1 MKFLKSKMLLLIAFL
16 LIGMVVSAQNLV
28 TGVVTDTGG
37 TPLPGVNIM
46 LLNGQSNYGVVT
58 NLDGQFKIDVPN
70 NSTIEVSYVGFIT
83 QTIKVKGGQRLKIL
97 LQEDA
102 QSLDEVVVVGYGTQ
116 KKETVVGSISSV
128 KPVQLQVPVRSLS
141 QSLVGNVAGLVA
153 LQSSGEPGKDDAQF
167 WIRGIATFTGDPNPL
182 VLVDGIERPLENV
195 DPLEIESFSVL
206 KDASAT
212 AVYGV
217 RGANGVILINTRRG
231 YDGPA
236 KIDVRYE
243 HGFSAPSKRLSFVD
257 AATRSMLF
265 NEAVDA
271 TAGISSSFKYSDAEI
286 KAMRDQTDPEVYPNV
301 DWQEVLMKDLTM
313 SEKLS
318 VNISGGGKYA
328 RYFTAVSFYNQ
339 EGQYHI
345 NPGSYSWVPSSIGS
359 FGENVNYKR
368 YNFRSNVDMDISP
381 KTTVSFG
388 IQGNVSENTEP
399 AEGGSAS
406 IYRDIIN
413 AAPNA
418 FPVILKDGRLAGR
431 DGLNNPYNM
440 LTQRGYVKN
449 ISNALRANLTVDQN
463 LDFITEGLTAK
474 LTYAYDYSTDAADTR
489 SRSINFFEPTGRDE
503 NGDLLATEWYASSY
517 QDYLNYSHSSSSTRS
532 QYAEATINYSR
543 TFGKHDVGGLVM
555 GFVKDNRYMIQGMD
569 YITSLPKRSL
579 GLAGRVTYGYDNR
592 YLLEA
597 NVGFNGSENFA
608 KGNRMGIFPA
618 IALGWVTSEES
629 WLAGN
634 EVLTWAKLRASIGQV
649 GNDQIPST
657 RFIYLATI
665 NESAGGYNNLGL
677 NYDQYQSGIGEGRMA
692 NSDVTWEV
700 ATKYN
705 LGVELGFF
713 NNFRLNADVFY
724 EKRENI
730 FLSPQTSEVAGLPNG
745 FDIYANMGEM
755 ENKGFEISGEY
766 SKQINKDLFIS
777 ARGNFT
783 FTRNTVLKDGKYY
796 AYPWQDYK
804 GVRYGLTLGYKAM
817 HLFSQEELDN
827 MPEYY
832 EQFSMDKTQL
842 RPGDIRYEDLNDDGK
857 ITEADRTWIGDPSMP
872 ELVYGFGASLKYKG
886 FDFSFLLQGAGNRS
900 TYLTGGW
907 YFQPFQADRSP
918 KYMGNVMTMFLD
930 RWTEDNPNPNAFSP
944 RLSYGANANNYKT
957 STWWQRDAS
966 YLRIKNI
973 ELGYTLPENLTKK
986 IHAKSMR
993 VYLQGVNLLVDER
1006 RGQNEADDHEQVHEG
1021 AGEVGEQDAVG
1032 HHRDDAAGETRRRA
1046 KGEAADRRG
1055 HDGGVV
1061 GQPRHAG
1068 QKRELDEGQ
1077 EYRDGAQKRD
1087 GHEHAGG
1094 PAVRV
1099 RHGLLGRGRLGGTH
1113 GGGTDSGMSRGF
1125 VGHDGPSFSS
1135 RGLPAGA
1142 VSPRKKKR
1150 ARMNSFHTGFHDV
1163 ALPLMPTPCAGTPK
1177 ARTSA
1182 SSIRTVTVGPGISP
1196 GQPALSRRVAG
1207 LRAARVR
1214 RHAYRQ

>member
-1 MKFLKSKMLLLIAFL
+1 MLLLIAFL

-257 AATRSMLF
+257 TATRSMLF

-618 IALGWVTSEES
+618 IALGWVASEES

-724 EKRENI
+724 ENVKIFSCHLKPLKLRVFQTVLIFMPIWVKWKIKVLKFLENI
-730 FLSPQTSEVAGLPNG
+730 LNKLIKIYLFQQEVTLPLPEILSL
-745 FDIYANMGEM
+745 
-755 ENKGFEISGEY
+755 K
-766 SKQINKDLFIS
+766 
-777 ARGNFT
+777 
-783 FTRNTVLKDGKYY
+783 TVNIMRIL
-796 AYPWQDYK
+796 
-804 GVRYGLTLGYKAM
+804 
-817 HLFSQEELDN
+817 
-827 MPEYY
+827 
-832 EQFSMDKTQL
+832 
-842 RPGDIRYEDLNDDGK
+842 GK
-857 ITEADRTWIGDPSMP
+857 IT
-872 ELVYGFGASLKYKG
+872 
-886 FDFSFLLQGAGNRS
+886 
-900 TYLTGGW
+900 
-907 YFQPFQADRSP
+907 
-918 KYMGNVMTMFLD
+918 
-930 RWTEDNPNPNAFSP
+930 
-944 RLSYGANANNYKT
+944 
-957 STWWQRDAS
+957 
-966 YLRIKNI
+966 
-973 ELGYTLPENLTKK
+973 
-986 IHAKSMR
+986 
-993 VYLQGVNLLVDER
+993 
-1006 RGQNEADDHEQVHEG
+1006 
-1021 AGEVGEQDAVG
+1021 
-1032 HHRDDAAGETRRRA
+1032 
-1046 KGEAADRRG
+1046 
-1055 HDGGVV
+1055 
-1061 GQPRHAG
+1061 
-1068 QKRELDEGQ
+1068 
-1077 EYRDGAQKRD
+1077 
-1087 GHEHAGG
+1087 
-1094 PAVRV
+1094 
-1099 RHGLLGRGRLGGTH
+1099 
-1113 GGGTDSGMSRGF
+1113 RGF
-1125 VGHDGPSFSS
+1125 VM
-1135 RGLPAGA
+1135 
-1142 VSPRKKKR
+1142 V
-1150 ARMNSFHTGFHDV
+1150 
-1163 ALPLMPTPCAGTPK
+1163 
-1177 ARTSA
+1177 
-1182 SSIRTVTVGPGISP
+1182 
-1196 GQPALSRRVAG
+1196 
-1207 LRAARVR
+1207 
-1214 RHAYRQ
+1214 

>member
-618 IALGWVTSEES
+618 IALGWVASEES

-713 NNFRLNADVFY
+713 NNFRLMQMCSMKNVKIFSCHLKPLKLRVFQTVLIFMPIWV
-724 EKRENI
+724 KWKIKVLKFLENI
-730 FLSPQTSEVAGLPNG
+730 LNKLIKIYLFQQEVTLPLPEILSL
-745 FDIYANMGEM
+745 
-755 ENKGFEISGEY
+755 K
-766 SKQINKDLFIS
+766 
-777 ARGNFT
+777 
-783 FTRNTVLKDGKYY
+783 TVNIMRIL
-796 AYPWQDYK
+796 
-804 GVRYGLTLGYKAM
+804 
-817 HLFSQEELDN
+817 
-827 MPEYY
+827 
-832 EQFSMDKTQL
+832 
-842 RPGDIRYEDLNDDGK
+842 GK
-857 ITEADRTWIGDPSMP
+857 IT
-872 ELVYGFGASLKYKG
+872 
-886 FDFSFLLQGAGNRS
+886 
-900 TYLTGGW
+900 
-907 YFQPFQADRSP
+907 
-918 KYMGNVMTMFLD
+918 
-930 RWTEDNPNPNAFSP
+930 
-944 RLSYGANANNYKT
+944 
-957 STWWQRDAS
+957 
-966 YLRIKNI
+966 
-973 ELGYTLPENLTKK
+973 
-986 IHAKSMR
+986 
-993 VYLQGVNLLVDER
+993 
-1006 RGQNEADDHEQVHEG
+1006 
-1021 AGEVGEQDAVG
+1021 
-1032 HHRDDAAGETRRRA
+1032 
-1046 KGEAADRRG
+1046 
-1055 HDGGVV
+1055 
-1061 GQPRHAG
+1061 
-1068 QKRELDEGQ
+1068 
-1077 EYRDGAQKRD
+1077 
-1087 GHEHAGG
+1087 
-1094 PAVRV
+1094 
-1099 RHGLLGRGRLGGTH
+1099 
-1113 GGGTDSGMSRGF
+1113 RGF
-1125 VGHDGPSFSS
+1125 VM
-1135 RGLPAGA
+1135 
-1142 VSPRKKKR
+1142 V
-1150 ARMNSFHTGFHDV
+1150 
-1163 ALPLMPTPCAGTPK
+1163 
-1177 ARTSA
+1177 
-1182 SSIRTVTVGPGISP
+1182 
-1196 GQPALSRRVAG
+1196 
-1207 LRAARVR
+1207 
-1214 RHAYRQ
+1214 

>member
-618 IALGWVTSEES
+618 IALGWVASEES

-745 FDIYANMGEM
+745 FD
-755 ENKGFEISGEY
+755 ISGEY

-993 VYLQGVNLLVDER
+993 VYLQGVNLLTISKFYSDFWDPE
-1006 RGQNEADDHEQVHEG
+1006 
-1021 AGEVGEQDAVG
+1021 
-1032 HHRDDAAGETRRRA
+1032 
-1046 KGEAADRRG
+1046 
-1055 HDGGVV
+1055 
-1061 GQPRHAG
+1061 
-1068 QKRELDEGQ
+1068 
-1077 EYRDGAQKRD
+1077 
-1087 GHEHAGG
+1087 
-1094 PAVRV
+1094 
-1099 RHGLLGRGRLGGTH
+1099 
-1113 GGGTDSGMSRGF
+1113 
-1125 VGHDGPSFSS
+1125 
-1135 RGLPAGA
+1135 
-1142 VSPRKKKR
+1142 
-1150 ARMNSFHTGFHDV
+1150 
-1163 ALPLMPTPCAGTPK
+1163 
-1177 ARTSA
+1177 TSA
-1182 SSIRTVTVGPGISP
+1182 DSYPMQKTIYLGLN
-1196 GQPALSRRVAG
+1196 LSF
-1207 LRAARVR
+1207 
-1214 RHAYRQ
+1214 

>member
-618 IALGWVTSEES
+618 IALGWVASEES

-730 FLSPQTSEVAGLPNG
+730 FLSPQTSEVAGLPN
-745 FDIYANMGEM
+745 
-755 ENKGFEISGEY
+755 GFEISGEY

-993 VYLQGVNLLVDER
+993 VYLQGVNLLTISKFYSDFWDPE
-1006 RGQNEADDHEQVHEG
+1006 
-1021 AGEVGEQDAVG
+1021 
-1032 HHRDDAAGETRRRA
+1032 
-1046 KGEAADRRG
+1046 
-1055 HDGGVV
+1055 
-1061 GQPRHAG
+1061 
-1068 QKRELDEGQ
+1068 
-1077 EYRDGAQKRD
+1077 
-1087 GHEHAGG
+1087 
-1094 PAVRV
+1094 
-1099 RHGLLGRGRLGGTH
+1099 
-1113 GGGTDSGMSRGF
+1113 
-1125 VGHDGPSFSS
+1125 
-1135 RGLPAGA
+1135 
-1142 VSPRKKKR
+1142 
-1150 ARMNSFHTGFHDV
+1150 
-1163 ALPLMPTPCAGTPK
+1163 
-1177 ARTSA
+1177 TSA
-1182 SSIRTVTVGPGISP
+1182 DSYPMQKTIYLGLN
-1196 GQPALSRRVAG
+1196 LSF
-1207 LRAARVR
+1207 
-1214 RHAYRQ
+1214 

>member
-618 IALGWVTSEES
+618 IALGWVASEES

-724 EKRENI
+724 ENVKIFSCHLKPLKLRVFQTVLIFMPIWVKWKIKVLKFLENI
-730 FLSPQTSEVAGLPNG
+730 LNKLIKIYLFQQEVTLPLPEILSL
-745 FDIYANMGEM
+745 
-755 ENKGFEISGEY
+755 K
-766 SKQINKDLFIS
+766 
-777 ARGNFT
+777 
-783 FTRNTVLKDGKYY
+783 TVNIMRIL
-796 AYPWQDYK
+796 
-804 GVRYGLTLGYKAM
+804 
-817 HLFSQEELDN
+817 
-827 MPEYY
+827 
-832 EQFSMDKTQL
+832 
-842 RPGDIRYEDLNDDGK
+842 GK
-857 ITEADRTWIGDPSMP
+857 IT
-872 ELVYGFGASLKYKG
+872 
-886 FDFSFLLQGAGNRS
+886 
-900 TYLTGGW
+900 
-907 YFQPFQADRSP
+907 
-918 KYMGNVMTMFLD
+918 
-930 RWTEDNPNPNAFSP
+930 
-944 RLSYGANANNYKT
+944 
-957 STWWQRDAS
+957 
-966 YLRIKNI
+966 
-973 ELGYTLPENLTKK
+973 
-986 IHAKSMR
+986 
-993 VYLQGVNLLVDER
+993 
-1006 RGQNEADDHEQVHEG
+1006 
-1021 AGEVGEQDAVG
+1021 
-1032 HHRDDAAGETRRRA
+1032 
-1046 KGEAADRRG
+1046 
-1055 HDGGVV
+1055 
-1061 GQPRHAG
+1061 
-1068 QKRELDEGQ
+1068 
-1077 EYRDGAQKRD
+1077 
-1087 GHEHAGG
+1087 
-1094 PAVRV
+1094 
-1099 RHGLLGRGRLGGTH
+1099 
-1113 GGGTDSGMSRGF
+1113 RGF
-1125 VGHDGPSFSS
+1125 VM
-1135 RGLPAGA
+1135 
-1142 VSPRKKKR
+1142 V
-1150 ARMNSFHTGFHDV
+1150 
-1163 ALPLMPTPCAGTPK
+1163 
-1177 ARTSA
+1177 
-1182 SSIRTVTVGPGISP
+1182 
-1196 GQPALSRRVAG
+1196 
-1207 LRAARVR
+1207 
-1214 RHAYRQ
+1214 

>member
-1 MKFLKSKMLLLIAFL
+1 MLLLIAFL

-555 GFVKDNRYMIQGMD
+555 GFVKDNRYMIRGMD

-618 IALGWVTSEES
+618 IALGWVASEES

-724 EKRENI
+724 ENVKIFSCHLKPLKLRVFQTVLIFMPIWVKWKIKVLKFLENI
-730 FLSPQTSEVAGLPNG
+730 LNKLIKIYLFQQEVTLPLPEILSL
-745 FDIYANMGEM
+745 
-755 ENKGFEISGEY
+755 K
-766 SKQINKDLFIS
+766 
-777 ARGNFT
+777 
-783 FTRNTVLKDGKYY
+783 TVNIMRIL
-796 AYPWQDYK
+796 
-804 GVRYGLTLGYKAM
+804 
-817 HLFSQEELDN
+817 
-827 MPEYY
+827 
-832 EQFSMDKTQL
+832 
-842 RPGDIRYEDLNDDGK
+842 GK
-857 ITEADRTWIGDPSMP
+857 IT
-872 ELVYGFGASLKYKG
+872 
-886 FDFSFLLQGAGNRS
+886 
-900 TYLTGGW
+900 
-907 YFQPFQADRSP
+907 
-918 KYMGNVMTMFLD
+918 
-930 RWTEDNPNPNAFSP
+930 
-944 RLSYGANANNYKT
+944 
-957 STWWQRDAS
+957 
-966 YLRIKNI
+966 
-973 ELGYTLPENLTKK
+973 
-986 IHAKSMR
+986 
-993 VYLQGVNLLVDER
+993 
-1006 RGQNEADDHEQVHEG
+1006 
-1021 AGEVGEQDAVG
+1021 
-1032 HHRDDAAGETRRRA
+1032 
-1046 KGEAADRRG
+1046 
-1055 HDGGVV
+1055 
-1061 GQPRHAG
+1061 
-1068 QKRELDEGQ
+1068 
-1077 EYRDGAQKRD
+1077 
-1087 GHEHAGG
+1087 
-1094 PAVRV
+1094 
-1099 RHGLLGRGRLGGTH
+1099 
-1113 GGGTDSGMSRGF
+1113 RGF
-1125 VGHDGPSFSS
+1125 VM
-1135 RGLPAGA
+1135 
-1142 VSPRKKKR
+1142 V
-1150 ARMNSFHTGFHDV
+1150 
-1163 ALPLMPTPCAGTPK
+1163 
-1177 ARTSA
+1177 
-1182 SSIRTVTVGPGISP
+1182 
-1196 GQPALSRRVAG
+1196 
-1207 LRAARVR
+1207 
-1214 RHAYRQ
+1214 

>member
-1 MKFLKSKMLLLIAFL
+1 MLLLIAFL

-618 IALGWVTSEES
+618 IALGWVASEES

-724 EKRENI
+724 ENVKIFSCHLKPLKLRVFQTVLIFMPIWVKWKIKVLKFLENI
-730 FLSPQTSEVAGLPNG
+730 LNKLIKIYLFQQEVTLPLPEILSL
-745 FDIYANMGEM
+745 
-755 ENKGFEISGEY
+755 K
-766 SKQINKDLFIS
+766 
-777 ARGNFT
+777 
-783 FTRNTVLKDGKYY
+783 TVNIMRIL
-796 AYPWQDYK
+796 
-804 GVRYGLTLGYKAM
+804 
-817 HLFSQEELDN
+817 
-827 MPEYY
+827 
-832 EQFSMDKTQL
+832 
-842 RPGDIRYEDLNDDGK
+842 GK
-857 ITEADRTWIGDPSMP
+857 IT
-872 ELVYGFGASLKYKG
+872 
-886 FDFSFLLQGAGNRS
+886 
-900 TYLTGGW
+900 
-907 YFQPFQADRSP
+907 
-918 KYMGNVMTMFLD
+918 
-930 RWTEDNPNPNAFSP
+930 
-944 RLSYGANANNYKT
+944 
-957 STWWQRDAS
+957 
-966 YLRIKNI
+966 
-973 ELGYTLPENLTKK
+973 
-986 IHAKSMR
+986 
-993 VYLQGVNLLVDER
+993 
-1006 RGQNEADDHEQVHEG
+1006 
-1021 AGEVGEQDAVG
+1021 
-1032 HHRDDAAGETRRRA
+1032 
-1046 KGEAADRRG
+1046 
-1055 HDGGVV
+1055 
-1061 GQPRHAG
+1061 
-1068 QKRELDEGQ
+1068 
-1077 EYRDGAQKRD
+1077 
-1087 GHEHAGG
+1087 
-1094 PAVRV
+1094 
-1099 RHGLLGRGRLGGTH
+1099 
-1113 GGGTDSGMSRGF
+1113 RGF
-1125 VGHDGPSFSS
+1125 VM
-1135 RGLPAGA
+1135 
-1142 VSPRKKKR
+1142 V
-1150 ARMNSFHTGFHDV
+1150 
-1163 ALPLMPTPCAGTPK
+1163 
-1177 ARTSA
+1177 
-1182 SSIRTVTVGPGISP
+1182 
-1196 GQPALSRRVAG
+1196 
-1207 LRAARVR
+1207 
-1214 RHAYRQ
+1214 

>member
-1 MKFLKSKMLLLIAFL
+1 MLLLIAFL

-618 IALGWVTSEES
+618 IALGWVASEES

-730 FLSPQTSEVAGLPNG
+730 FLSPQTSEVAGLP
-745 FDIYANMGEM
+745 
-755 ENKGFEISGEY
+755 
-766 SKQINKDLFIS
+766 
-777 ARGNFT
+777 
-783 FTRNTVLKDGKYY
+783 TVLIFMPIWVKWKIKVLKFLENILNKLIKIYLF
-796 AYPWQDYK
+796 QQE
-804 GVRYGLTLGYKAM
+804 VTLP
-817 HLFSQEELDN
+817 L
-827 MPEYY
+827 PEIL
-832 EQFSMDKTQL
+832 SLKTVNIMRIL
-842 RPGDIRYEDLNDDGK
+842 GK
-857 ITEADRTWIGDPSMP
+857 IT
-872 ELVYGFGASLKYKG
+872 
-886 FDFSFLLQGAGNRS
+886 
-900 TYLTGGW
+900 
-907 YFQPFQADRSP
+907 
-918 KYMGNVMTMFLD
+918 
-930 RWTEDNPNPNAFSP
+930 
-944 RLSYGANANNYKT
+944 
-957 STWWQRDAS
+957 
-966 YLRIKNI
+966 
-973 ELGYTLPENLTKK
+973 
-986 IHAKSMR
+986 
-993 VYLQGVNLLVDER
+993 
-1006 RGQNEADDHEQVHEG
+1006 
-1021 AGEVGEQDAVG
+1021 
-1032 HHRDDAAGETRRRA
+1032 
-1046 KGEAADRRG
+1046 
-1055 HDGGVV
+1055 
-1061 GQPRHAG
+1061 
-1068 QKRELDEGQ
+1068 
-1077 EYRDGAQKRD
+1077 
-1087 GHEHAGG
+1087 
-1094 PAVRV
+1094 
-1099 RHGLLGRGRLGGTH
+1099 
-1113 GGGTDSGMSRGF
+1113 RGF
-1125 VGHDGPSFSS
+1125 VM
-1135 RGLPAGA
+1135 
-1142 VSPRKKKR
+1142 V
-1150 ARMNSFHTGFHDV
+1150 
-1163 ALPLMPTPCAGTPK
+1163 
-1177 ARTSA
+1177 
-1182 SSIRTVTVGPGISP
+1182 
-1196 GQPALSRRVAG
+1196 
-1207 LRAARVR
+1207 
-1214 RHAYRQ
+1214 

>member
-1 MKFLKSKMLLLIAFL
+1 MLLLIALL
-16 LIGMVVSAQNLV
+16 LIGTVVSAQNLV

-46 LLNGQSNYGVVT
+46 LQGGQSNYGVVT
-58 NLDGQFKIDVPN
+58 DLDGLFKIEVSG

-83 QTIKVKGGQRLKIL
+83 QTIKVRSGQKLKIL

-102 QSLDEVVVVGYGTQ
+102 QNLDEVVIVGYGTQ

-128 KPVQLQVPVRSLS
+128 KPAQLHVPVRSLS
-141 QSLVGNVAGLVA
+141 QSLVGNLAGVVA

-236 KIDVRYE
+236 RIDVRYE

-265 NEAVDA
+265 NEAIDA

-286 KAMRDQTDPEVYPNV
+286 KAMRDQSDPELYPSI

-318 VNISGGGKYA
+318 VNVSGGGKYA

-339 EGQYHI
+339 EGQYYI
-345 NPGSYSWVPSSIGS
+345 NSGPYSWVPSSIGS
-359 FGENVNYKR
+359 FGANVNYKR
-368 YNFRSNVDMDISP
+368 YNFRSNLDMDITP
-381 KTTVSFG
+381 TTTVSFG
-388 IQGNVSENTEP
+388 IQGNVSDNTEP

-449 ISNALRANLTVDQN
+449 FSNALRANLSIDQN
-463 LDFITEGLTAK
+463 LDFITKGLTAK
-474 LTYAYDYSTDAADTR
+474 ITYAYDYGTNAADTR
-489 SRSINFFEPTGRDE
+489 SRGINFFEPTGRDE
-503 NGDLLATEWYASSY
+503 SGELLATEWNASSY
-517 QDYLNYSHSSSSTRS
+517 QDYLSYSHASSSTRS

-543 TFGKHDVGGLVM
+543 TFGKHDVGGLAM
-555 GFVKDNRYMIQGMD
+555 GFVKDYRYMIQGMD
-569 YITSLPKRSL
+569 YIKSLPKRSL
-579 GLAGRVTYGYDNR
+579 GLAGRVTYAYDK
-592 YLLEA
+592 LLEA
-597 NVGFNGSENFA
+597 NIGFNGSENFA

-618 IALGWVTSEES
+618 IALGWVASEES

-634 EVLTWAKLRASIGQV
+634 DVLTWAKLRASVGQV

-665 NESAGGYNNLGL
+665 NESASGYGNLGV
-677 NYDQYQSGIGEGRMA
+677 NYDQHQSGIGEGRMA

-713 NNFRLNADVFY
+713 NDFRLNADIFY
-724 EKRENI
+724 EKRKNI
-730 FLSPQTSEVAGLPNG
+730 FLTPQASELTGLPKG
-745 FDIYANMGEM
+745 FDVYANMGKM

-766 SKQINKDLFIS
+766 SKQINKDFFIS

-783 FTRNTVLKDGKYY
+783 FTRNTVLEDGKYY

-857 ITEADRTWIGDPSMP
+857 ITEADRTWIGNPSMP

-886 FDFSFLLQGAGNRS
+886 FDFSFLMQGAGNRS

-907 YFQPFQADRSP
+907 YFQPFQAERSP
-918 KYMGNVMTMFLD
+918 KYMGNVMSMFLD
-930 RWTEDNPNPNAFSP
+930 RWTVDNPNPNAFSP
-944 RLSYGANANNYKT
+944 RLSYGSNANNYKT

-966 YLRIKNI
+966 YLRVKNV
-973 ELGYTLPENLTKK
+973 ELGYTLPESLTQK

-993 VYLQGVNLLVDER
+993 VYLQGVNLLTISKFYKNFWDPET
-1006 RGQNEADDHEQVHEG
+1006 GAD
-1021 AGEVGEQDAVG
+1021 AY
-1032 HHRDDAAGETRRRA
+1032 
-1046 KGEAADRRG
+1046 
-1055 HDGGVV
+1055 
-1061 GQPRHAG
+1061 PM
-1068 QKRELDEGQ
+1068 QKTIFL
-1077 EYRDGAQKRD
+1077 
-1087 GHEHAGG
+1087 
-1094 PAVRV
+1094 
-1099 RHGLLGRGRLGGTH
+1099 GLNLL
-1113 GGGTDSGMSRGF
+1113 F
-1125 VGHDGPSFSS
+1125 
-1135 RGLPAGA
+1135 
-1142 VSPRKKKR
+1142 
-1150 ARMNSFHTGFHDV
+1150 
-1163 ALPLMPTPCAGTPK
+1163 
-1177 ARTSA
+1177 
-1182 SSIRTVTVGPGISP
+1182 
-1196 GQPALSRRVAG
+1196 
-1207 LRAARVR
+1207 
-1214 RHAYRQ
+1214 

>member
-618 IALGWVTSEES
+618 IALGWVASEES

-730 FLSPQTSEVAGLPNG
+730 FLSPQTSEVLIFMP
-745 FDIYANMGEM
+745 IWV
-755 ENKGFEISGEY
+755 KWKI
-766 SKQINKDLFIS
+766 K
-777 ARGNFT
+777 
-783 FTRNTVLKDGKYY
+783 VLKFLENILNKLIKIYLF
-796 AYPWQDYK
+796 QQE
-804 GVRYGLTLGYKAM
+804 VTLP
-817 HLFSQEELDN
+817 L
-827 MPEYY
+827 PEIL
-832 EQFSMDKTQL
+832 SLKTVNIMRIL
-842 RPGDIRYEDLNDDGK
+842 GK
-857 ITEADRTWIGDPSMP
+857 IT
-872 ELVYGFGASLKYKG
+872 
-886 FDFSFLLQGAGNRS
+886 
-900 TYLTGGW
+900 
-907 YFQPFQADRSP
+907 
-918 KYMGNVMTMFLD
+918 
-930 RWTEDNPNPNAFSP
+930 
-944 RLSYGANANNYKT
+944 
-957 STWWQRDAS
+957 
-966 YLRIKNI
+966 
-973 ELGYTLPENLTKK
+973 
-986 IHAKSMR
+986 
-993 VYLQGVNLLVDER
+993 
-1006 RGQNEADDHEQVHEG
+1006 
-1021 AGEVGEQDAVG
+1021 
-1032 HHRDDAAGETRRRA
+1032 
-1046 KGEAADRRG
+1046 
-1055 HDGGVV
+1055 
-1061 GQPRHAG
+1061 
-1068 QKRELDEGQ
+1068 
-1077 EYRDGAQKRD
+1077 
-1087 GHEHAGG
+1087 
-1094 PAVRV
+1094 
-1099 RHGLLGRGRLGGTH
+1099 
-1113 GGGTDSGMSRGF
+1113 RGF
-1125 VGHDGPSFSS
+1125 VM
-1135 RGLPAGA
+1135 
-1142 VSPRKKKR
+1142 V
-1150 ARMNSFHTGFHDV
+1150 
-1163 ALPLMPTPCAGTPK
+1163 
-1177 ARTSA
+1177 
-1182 SSIRTVTVGPGISP
+1182 
-1196 GQPALSRRVAG
+1196 
-1207 LRAARVR
+1207 
-1214 RHAYRQ
+1214 

>member
-1 MKFLKSKMLLLIAFL
+1 MLLLIAFL

-532 QYAEATINYSR
+532 Q
-543 TFGKHDVGGLVM
+543 
-555 GFVKDNRYMIQGMD
+555 
-569 YITSLPKRSL
+569 
-579 GLAGRVTYGYDNR
+579 
-592 YLLEA
+592 
-597 NVGFNGSENFA
+597 
-608 KGNRMGIFPA
+608 
-618 IALGWVTSEES
+618 
-629 WLAGN
+629 
-634 EVLTWAKLRASIGQV
+634 
-649 GNDQIPST
+649 
-657 RFIYLATI
+657 
-665 NESAGGYNNLGL
+665 
-677 NYDQYQSGIGEGRMA
+677 
-692 NSDVTWEV
+692 
-700 ATKYN
+700 
-705 LGVELGFF
+705 
-713 NNFRLNADVFY
+713 
-724 EKRENI
+724 
-730 FLSPQTSEVAGLPNG
+730 
-745 FDIYANMGEM
+745 
-755 ENKGFEISGEY
+755 
-766 SKQINKDLFIS
+766 
-777 ARGNFT
+777 
-783 FTRNTVLKDGKYY
+783 
-796 AYPWQDYK
+796 
-804 GVRYGLTLGYKAM
+804 
-817 HLFSQEELDN
+817 
-827 MPEYY
+827 
-832 EQFSMDKTQL
+832 
-842 RPGDIRYEDLNDDGK
+842 
-857 ITEADRTWIGDPSMP
+857 
-872 ELVYGFGASLKYKG
+872 
-886 FDFSFLLQGAGNRS
+886 
-900 TYLTGGW
+900 
-907 YFQPFQADRSP
+907 
-918 KYMGNVMTMFLD
+918 
-930 RWTEDNPNPNAFSP
+930 
-944 RLSYGANANNYKT
+944 
-957 STWWQRDAS
+957 
-966 YLRIKNI
+966 
-973 ELGYTLPENLTKK
+973 
-986 IHAKSMR
+986 
-993 VYLQGVNLLVDER
+993 
-1006 RGQNEADDHEQVHEG
+1006 
-1021 AGEVGEQDAVG
+1021 
-1032 HHRDDAAGETRRRA
+1032 
-1046 KGEAADRRG
+1046 
-1055 HDGGVV
+1055 
-1061 GQPRHAG
+1061 
-1068 QKRELDEGQ
+1068 
-1077 EYRDGAQKRD
+1077 
-1087 GHEHAGG
+1087 
-1094 PAVRV
+1094 
-1099 RHGLLGRGRLGGTH
+1099 
-1113 GGGTDSGMSRGF
+1113 
-1125 VGHDGPSFSS
+1125 
-1135 RGLPAGA
+1135 
-1142 VSPRKKKR
+1142 
-1150 ARMNSFHTGFHDV
+1150 
-1163 ALPLMPTPCAGTPK
+1163 
-1177 ARTSA
+1177 
-1182 SSIRTVTVGPGISP
+1182 
-1196 GQPALSRRVAG
+1196 
-1207 LRAARVR
+1207 
-1214 RHAYRQ
+1214 